1 MVLCFFENVFYL
13 PEKRYEFDLLTYL
26 YELDGSDGM
35 CHVRKVRCWDVR
47 CLEYR
52 MVRICVLQY
61 VECLSSEIMS
71 MWDIRD
77 VWNVWDIGY
86 LESTIS
92 GMWYAEVVRC
102 FGCRM
107 LEMCGFRDVEYSRFR
122 MFGMCDTGD
131 VRY

>member
-1 MVLCFFENVFYL
+1 M
-13 PEKRYEFDLLTYL
+13 
-26 YELDGSDGM
+26 
-35 CHVRKVRCWDVR
+35 
-47 CLEYR
+47 
-52 MVRICVLQY
+52 
-61 VECLSSEIMS
+61 ECLSSEIMR
-71 MWDIRD
+71 MWDVRD

-107 LEMCGFRDVEYSRFR
+107 LEMSGFRDVEYSKFR